1 MPFYLLLLQHAFIT
15 AFSAILPSVAV
26 LLAIGLLT
34 SIFQAIFQIED
45 ATFALLPKT
54 MAMIA
59 LAFTGGFG
67 AFNVF
72 STLAKNYII
81 NAPALVHHTWY

>member
-1 MPFYLLLLQHAFIT
+1 MPFYLTLLQHAF
-15 AFSAILPSVAV
+15 AVELSAILPSIGV
-26 LLAIGLLT
+26 LLAIGLTT
-34 SIFQAIFQIED
+34 SIVQAAFQIED

-67 AFNVF
+67 ALGVF
-72 STLAKNYII
+72 EALAKDFII
-81 NAPALVHHTWY
+81 NAPALVHQPWY

>member
-1 MPFYLLLLQHAFIT
+1 MPLYLRFFQHAFAT
-15 AFSAILPSVAV
+15 GLAAILPCVLV
-26 LLAIGLLT
+26 LLAIGLTT
-34 SIFQAIFQIED
+34 SIVQAAFQIED

-67 AFNVF
+67 ALGVF
-72 STLAKNYII
+72 EALAKDFIT
-81 NAPALVHHTWY
+81 NAPALVHQPWY

>member
-1 MPFYLLLLQHAFIT
+1 MPLYLRLFQHAFAT
-15 AFSAILPSVAV
+15 ELAAILPSVLV
-26 LLAIGLLT
+26 LLAIGLTT
-34 SIFQAIFQIED
+34 SIVQAAFQIED

-67 AFNVF
+67 ALGVF
-72 STLAKNYII
+72 EALAKDFII
-81 NAPALVHHTWY
+81 NAPALVHQPWY

>member
-1 MPFYLLLLQHAFIT
+1 MSFYLTLLQHAFVT
-15 AFSAILPSVAV
+15 ELSAILPSVAV
-26 LLAIGLLT
+26 LLAIGLAT

-67 AFNVF
+67 ALGIF
-72 STLAKNYII
+72 SALARNFIT
-81 NAPALVHHTWY
+81 NAPALVHQSWY